1 MIGDPNLHTRGV
13 DTTTQSVGTE
23 VQYLDCRKQGS
34 LVLYL
39 CAGWVVGVCGCGCG
53 CGCGCVSKG
62 TSGTLKSTTLV
73 SKVKYPEG
81 TYGWVP
87 AVCELAAGPAWN
99 RCLTHT
105 KARLGKEG
113 HKVFVFA

>member
-39 CAGWVVGVCGCGCG
+39 CAGWVVGVC
-53 CGCGCVSKG
+53 VS
-62 TSGTLKSTTLV
+62 
-73 SKVKYPEG
+73 
-81 TYGWVP
+81 
-87 AVCELAAGPAWN
+87 
-99 RCLTHT
+99 
-105 KARLGKEG
+105 
-113 HKVFVFA
+113 

>member
-53 CGCGCVSKG
+53 C
-62 TSGTLKSTTLV
+62 
-73 SKVKYPEG
+73 
-81 TYGWVP
+81 
-87 AVCELAAGPAWN
+87 VCELRYLRYLKKYYFSEQGKVP
-99 RCLTHT
+99 RRYL
-105 KARLGKEG
+105 RLGASC
-113 HKVFVFA
+113 V